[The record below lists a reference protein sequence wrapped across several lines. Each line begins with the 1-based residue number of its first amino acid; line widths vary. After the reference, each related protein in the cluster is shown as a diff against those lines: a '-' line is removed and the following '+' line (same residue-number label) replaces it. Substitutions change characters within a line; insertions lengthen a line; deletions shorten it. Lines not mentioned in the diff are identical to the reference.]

1 MACFH
6 VAYTSF
12 PCGVDNAYLNH
23 SSLVKY
29 ECLFLMQI
37 YFSLKFNKT
46 WPVTVDPKNATI
58 GLKLKQILSKLM
70 LCIKKIKQHNH
81 RKYRKKLNT
90 KK

>member
-37 YFSLKFNKT
+37 YFSLKFNKNMACYSR
-46 WPVTVDPKNATI
+46 P
-58 GLKLKQILSKLM
+58 SKCYHWAQVEANIEQTYAM
-70 LCIKKIKQHNH
+70 YKENKTTQSQEIQEKAQH
-81 RKYRKKLNT
+81 
-90 KK
+90 